1 MNRMLRAFALVA
13 AIALIAPVAVSAG
26 STSSISGTWDDC
38 NFAPVVSTSGP
49 NTIVTI
55 GITENFYGP
64 MAGTYVGTERD
75 LIYADGSATFHGSG
89 VFTGAIGGA
98 TGTATYRYEGV
109 FPIDA
114 PFHASWVLVGQSG
127 GLASATGQG
136 TFGGTFGEITDACDG
151 GTYSGSYQGK
161 VRVAP

>member
-1 MNRMLRAFALVA
+1 MNRILRSFAFVVVI
-13 AIALIAPVAVSAG
+13 AILAPAAVSAG
-26 STSSISGTWDDC
+26 TRLSMSGTWDDC
-38 NFAPVVSTSGP
+38 NFAPVVRTSGP

-64 MAGTYVGTERD
+64 MSGTYVGTERD
-75 LIYADGSATFHGSG
+75 VIFADGSATFHGSG
-89 VFTGAIGGA
+89 VFTGTIGGA
-98 TGTATYRYEGV
+98 TGTATYRYEGI

-114 PFHASWVLVGQSG
+114 PFHARWVLIGQSG

-151 GTYSGSYQGK
+151 GTFSGSYEGR